1 EVDKKLANKRIQIL
15 FLNKKKELI
24 NKYTVKVAF
33 GGFVQYNFD
42 DKLTDGCYM
51 IVKHR
56 QQFSSYKIK
65 IDARTEKTELQPLQS
80 KMPIG

>member
-1 EVDKKLANKRIQIL
+1 
-15 FLNKKKELI
+15 
-24 NKYTVKVAF
+24 
-33 GGFVQYNFD
+33 
-42 DKLTDGCYM
+42 M

-80 KMPIG
+80 KMPIGNLRMHYSDRPTAGIYENS